1 MGAAPVEDEV
11 DRRRVGEELDLGPV
25 VAGGE
30 EGPFDLP
37 AGDVPGVH
45 DAAAGV
51 APLAAEVELPVG
63 PGVEMCAQRRQLV
76 DPLRALAH
84 GDRHRLG
91 VVQTRP
97 GVHGVR
103 HVLLEAVPLR
113 EDGGHSPLC
122 IHGVALGA
130 AALGEDGHRTALCG
144 LECERQAS
152 HTAAEHQEVEPL
164 GHGTVL

>member
-1 MGAAPVEDEV
+1 MRSIAAESEKNWIWGRSSQAARRARSISRPVMSPACTM
-11 DRRRVGEELDLGPV
+11 RRRVWP
-25 VAGGE
+25 
-30 EGPFDLP
+30 PSRT
-37 AGDVPGVH
+37 
-45 DAAAGV
+45 
-51 APLAAEVELPVG
+51 EVELPVG
-63 PGVEMCAQRRQLV
+63 PGVEMCAQRRQLA

-130 AALGEDGHRTALCG
+130 AALGEDRHRSTPCG
-144 LECERQAS
+144 LESERQAS